1 MEFQSFEEML
11 EYDVNTKEVI
21 AEEVYQVM
29 QTF

>member
-11 EYDVNTKEVI
+11 EYEVNTKEVI
-21 AEEVYQVM
+21 AAEVHQVM